1 MTNFWDNSVTTN
13 PFFSGIAREFD
24 AQNVTV
30 PDQGCPSNSGTR
42 YIGSQDGR
50 ISICEAARTFGN
62 SSFDPRL
69 QRIFLQA
76 TGEPLP
82 WIISDPN
89 AIQTFRIALL
99 HWRNRYPQD
108 DSMILRE
115 LLSWYLEPSPR
126 GLGMHMQEG
135 LPEVNAE
142 EAIQARPD
150 QPRGDCTEAVYSLT
164 AYLHRAGFLPEVIY
178 TEFPRRVS
186 TPQGLVTRTV
196 THMILRVP
204 VNGQYYYLDPGAS
217 AQYRFRTQFATPEM
231 PYARENVINYSQV
244 LAWYYSNQ
252 ANDLGS
258 QRPLP
263 PHTQRR
269 VIALYQRAQL
279 IDPSNPNFYF
289 NLATFYSTIGDE
301 IQALRTYYQ
310 LLRID
315 PNYSTAHYQI
325 GRILR
330 GMGREQDATL
340 YFRRAIALASTSP
353 ASRYLVAQY
362 RATLTATAPIAIR
375 RIPYRRTAGVR

>member
-1 MTNFWDNSVTTN
+1 MTNFWDNSVTTH

-24 AQNVTV
+24 AQNIAV

-76 TGEPLP
+76 TGESLP

-89 AIQTFRIALL
+89 AIQTFRTALER
-99 HWRNRYPQD
+99 WRGRYPSDQ
-108 DSMILRE
+108 SQILRE
-115 LLSWYLEPSPR
+115 LLDWYLEPSPR
-126 GLGMHMQEG
+126 GLGMHMEEG
-135 LPEVNAE
+135 LPEVNAQ
-142 EAIQARPD
+142 EAVRPRPD

-178 TEFPRRVS
+178 TEFPRRVT
-186 TPQGLVTRTV
+186 TPQGPTTRTV

-217 AQYRFRTQFATPEM
+217 APYRFRTQFATPEM
-231 PYARENVINYSQV
+231 PHARENVINYSQV

-252 ANDLGS
+252 ANDLS
-258 QRPLP
+258 SRRPLTP
-263 PHTQRR
+263 QIRER
-269 VIALYQRAQL
+269 VIALHQRAQL

-289 NLATFYSTIGDE
+289 NLAAFYSNIGDE
-301 IQALRTYYQ
+301 NQALRTYSQ

-315 PNYSTAHYQI
+315 PAYSTAHYQI

-330 GMGREQDATL
+330 GMGREREATL
-340 YFRRAIALASTSP
+340 HFRRAIVLASASP
-353 ASRYLVAQY
+353 GSRHLLSQY
-362 RATLTATAPIAIR
+362 ATTLAEANLARPR
-375 RIPYRRTAGVR
+375 RTPYRRTAGVR